1 MILLE
6 CTVELRDGERKKLQE
21 QLAAEIGQ
29 PVVLLR
35 TAYRGRKS
43 GISCF
48 FATERLARNASIQR
62 AGIRRSWNTPE
73 ISRLLGLRSARTA
86 CG

>member
-6 CTVELRDGERKKLQE
+6 CTVAIHDDVRKKLQE

-29 PVVLLR
+29 PVVLLP
-35 TAYRGRKS
+35 AYREQKN
-43 GISCF
+43 GISYF
-48 FATERLARNASIQR
+48 FATERRARNASIQR